1 MLHTPRPRMEE
12 TRDGLNHV
20 HAPHL
25 SPAQA
30 TPSIHSS
37 EMASFVP
44 LCFFL
49 HLLVLP
55 AARSSSY
62 PAIFG
67 FGNSLTDT
75 GNLVFFSG
83 GTEAA
88 SGLPY
93 GETYFG
99 HPSGRFS
106 DGRLVIDF
114 IAQALR
120 LPLVPP
126 YLAGN
131 SSEDFK
137 HGANFA
143 VAGACALGNAFFEA
157 EGLNVTW
164 QDYSLST
171 QFKWFEQLLQ
181 RSTSSLHYP
190 KDVLNSSLI
199 LMGEIGGN
207 DYNQPFFQGIK
218 LDEIRPFVPSVI
230 SAISSGINDLIELGA
245 KTLLVP
251 GNFPI
256 GCVPVYLDI
265 YKSYNVEEYESDTGC
280 IKWLNELSKYHN
292 RLLLAELDR
301 LRKLH
306 PNVMIIYAN
315 YYDAMISFF
324 RAPEVFGFKAP
335 LHACCGSDGPYS
347 VNRNAPCGH
356 RNAKVCSDPS
366 SSVSWD
372 GIHLTE
378 AAYGTIASSLL
389 EGPHAN
395 PPLTRACSSTRQN
408 AVDDF

>member
-1 MLHTPRPRMEE
+1 AAYTASENR
-12 TRDGLNHV
+12 RDERWSNHA

-25 SPAQA
+25 PPAQA
-30 TPSIHSS
+30 TPSIPSS
-37 EMASFVP
+37 EMASFVS

-83 GTEAA
+83 GTVAA
-88 SGLPY
+88 SRLPY

-143 VAGACALGNAFFEA
+143 VGGACALGNAFFEA

-181 RSTSSLHYP
+181 RSTPSLH
-190 KDVLNSSLI
+190 SSQDTISKSLF
-199 LMGEIGGN
+199 LMGEMGVN
-207 DYNQPFFQGIK
+207 DYSHLLYEKAAKDRIRSYVPTVVQAIGSTVNSLIRKGVETVMVAGIIPLGCSAQYLTVFQTQ
-218 LDEIRPFVPSVI
+218 
-230 SAISSGINDLIELGA
+230 SA
-245 KTLLVP
+245 
-251 GNFPI
+251 
-256 GCVPVYLDI
+256 
-265 YKSYNVEEYESDTGC
+265 EEYDPRTGC
-280 IKWLNELSKYHN
+280 LKWANELSHFHSL
-292 RLLLAELDR
+292 RLLKELNRIRKQHPHSKIFYVDYYSALMPIYQSPEQFGMKEPLA
-301 LRKLH
+301 
-306 PNVMIIYAN
+306 
-315 YYDAMISFF
+315 
-324 RAPEVFGFKAP
+324 
-335 LHACCGSDGPYS
+335 ACCGGEGPYNFNVS
-347 VNRNAPCGH
+347 VGCGH
-356 RNAKVCSDPS
+356 PMSNLCSDPS
-366 SSVSWD
+366 SYVSWD
-372 GIHLTE
+372 GLHLTD
-378 AAYGTIASSLL
+378 AAHGIVARHILKELYYFQCMERTVRNSW
-389 EGPHAN
+389 
-395 PPLTRACSSTRQN
+395 
-408 AVDDF
+408 